1 MNSEL
6 PDLGPSNPTRD
17 LAAREAGQ
25 FSIILL
31 VLGIL
36 APLLLVYLSIA
47 TGHHLWVTL
56 LNLVCTYSG
65 LAVVMLGWRHKR
77 RELVN
82 FGTAGMVVSCVACLV
97 TLSLLS

>member
-6 PDLGPSNPTRD
+6 PDLGASSPTRD

-56 LNLVCTYSG
+56 MNLACTYSG
-65 LAVVMLGWRHKR
+65 LAVVVVGWRRKR
-77 RELVN
+77 RKLVN